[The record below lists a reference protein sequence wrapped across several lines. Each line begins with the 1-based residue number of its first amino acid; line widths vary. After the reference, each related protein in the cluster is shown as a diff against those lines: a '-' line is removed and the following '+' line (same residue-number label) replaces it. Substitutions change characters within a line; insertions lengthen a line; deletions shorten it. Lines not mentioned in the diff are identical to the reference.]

1 MRANKLRELLKANKP
16 TLSTHIHTTWPSV
29 VEAIGH
35 TGLYDYVEF
44 VGEYGPFDLHDL
56 DNLAR
61 AGDIYNMSM
70 QLKVDQEPRGF
81 LAQRAIGSGFHSIL
95 FADCRSAADVQEC
108 VRIVRAETP
117 EDKGT
122 YGVATRRF
130 TYMGYGGTKEYVQA
144 LRDIVVAIMIE
155 KPGTVDTLED
165 VLAVK
170 GVDMVQWGGS
180 DYSMGMGRPGERYSP
195 ELRVVERRV
204 FETAIKMGVPP
215 RAEIATADQ
224 AKYFL
229 DMGVRHFSVGTDITV
244 LHQWWKSQ
252 GEDMRKALGHDRRR
266 ARRLYKEANVE
277 NKVVQDV
284 VVAPDENWSAVLT
297 PGQVL
302 RIVDLEGKQAVDFL
316 CYNADDPADRY
327 NAADTMKYN
336 KNVYLGA
343 GHGIYT
349 VRATKLFTI
358 VADTMGGGHDT
369 IGGCCSA
376 ASNMFRY
383 KVPDTPSCY
392 ANFLRA
398 LARHGMGEKDIVAN
412 INFFMNVP
420 VLADGTMG
428 IVDGKSKPEIPWS
441 SVPRRAF
448 SQWSRTARRCTTHAT
463 GSTPRRSAWWSP
475 IPRGTGSRH
484 NQGALCQHC

>member
-1 MRANKLRELLKANKP
+1 MRPNKLRELLKANKP

-165 VLAVK
+165 VPGRQGCRHGAVGRLRLLDGHGTTWRALLARATR
-170 GVDMVQWGGS
+170 GGAPRVRNGHQDGRAAPRRDRHRGS
-180 DYSMGMGRPGERYSP
+180 GEVLPRHGRPAL
-195 ELRVVERRV
+195 LRRHRHHGPAPVVE
-204 FETAIKMGVPP
+204 VP
-215 RAEIATADQ
+215 
-224 AKYFL
+224 
-229 DMGVRHFSVGTDITV
+229 G
-244 LHQWWKSQ
+244 
-252 GEDMRKALGHDRRR
+252 
-266 ARRLYKEANVE
+266 
-277 NKVVQDV
+277 
-284 VVAPDENWSAVLT
+284 
-297 PGQVL
+297 
-302 RIVDLEGKQAVDFL
+302 
-316 CYNADDPADRY
+316 
-327 NAADTMKYN
+327 
-336 KNVYLGA
+336 
-343 GHGIYT
+343 
-349 VRATKLFTI
+349 
-358 VADTMGGGHDT
+358 
-369 IGGCCSA
+369 
-376 ASNMFRY
+376 
-383 KVPDTPSCY
+383 
-392 ANFLRA
+392 
-398 LARHGMGEKDIVAN
+398 
-412 INFFMNVP
+412 
-420 VLADGTMG
+420 
-428 IVDGKSKPEIPWS
+428 
-441 SVPRRAF
+441 
-448 SQWSRTARRCTTHAT
+448 
-463 GSTPRRSAWWSP
+463 
-475 IPRGTGSRH
+475 
-484 NQGALCQHC
+484 

>member
-1 MRANKLRELLKANKP
+1 MRPNKLRELLKSNKP

-155 KPGTVDTLED
+155 KPGTVDTLEE
-165 VLAVK
+165 VLKVK

-204 FETAIKMGVPP
+204 FETAIKLGVPP

-229 DMGVRHFSVGTDITV
+229 DMGVRHFSVGT
-244 LHQWWKSQ
+244 
-252 GEDMRKALGHDRRR
+252 
-266 ARRLYKEANVE
+266 
-277 NKVVQDV
+277 
-284 VVAPDENWSAVLT
+284 
-297 PGQVL
+297 
-302 RIVDLEGKQAVDFL
+302 
-316 CYNADDPADRY
+316 
-327 NAADTMKYN
+327 
-336 KNVYLGA
+336 
-343 GHGIYT
+343 
-349 VRATKLFTI
+349 
-358 VADTMGGGHDT
+358 
-369 IGGCCSA
+369 
-376 ASNMFRY
+376 
-383 KVPDTPSCY
+383 
-392 ANFLRA
+392 
-398 LARHGMGEKDIVAN
+398 
-412 INFFMNVP
+412 
-420 VLADGTMG
+420 
-428 IVDGKSKPEIPWS
+428 
-441 SVPRRAF
+441 
-448 SQWSRTARRCTTHAT
+448 
-463 GSTPRRSAWWSP
+463 
-475 IPRGTGSRH
+475 
-484 NQGALCQHC
+484 